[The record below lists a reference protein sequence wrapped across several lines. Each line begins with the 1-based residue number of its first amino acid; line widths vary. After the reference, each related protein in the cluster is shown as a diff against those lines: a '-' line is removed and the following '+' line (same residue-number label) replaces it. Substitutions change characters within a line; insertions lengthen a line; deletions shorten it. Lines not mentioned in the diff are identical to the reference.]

1 MKEWMNHPTLKKIAS
16 NSDILMIVMLVLI
29 LLMIIV
35 PLPAAMLD
43 IFLTLNIALSVLIF
57 LLAFFSKH
65 VLDFSVFPSVL
76 LVTTLFRLALNIS
89 STRLILSTG
98 DPGSVVTG
106 FAQFVTQGDLIVG
119 TLIFLIMII
128 VQFIVINA
136 GATRVSEVGAR
147 FTLDAMPG
155 KQMNIDMELNAGM
168 IDKDEAKRRRERL
181 QAESELYGAMDG
193 ASKFIKGD
201 AVAGLIIVIINFIG
215 GVVLFSMKGYDIMEA
230 IQKFGLLTIGD
241 GLVSQVA
248 SIFISVGA
256 GIFVTRTKS
265 GNNLGKDLVDQLFSL
280 PKALA
285 ILSGVLLILAII
297 PGLPFLPFAL
307 TSIAAGAA
315 SFILWEDEKM
325 QLETVGV
332 SGGEDAEQAPINPS
346 EPENIA
352 RFLQVRTFE
361 IEFGGGL
368 TSMMDDRREREI
380 FEQITQ
386 TRRQIAQE
394 YGLLVPMIHLRDNI
408 QLGINEY
415 RILVKGI
422 PVASGEIYPNKYLVM
437 SPDRSEIMIEGMD
450 VIEPAYGERAKWI
463 QESLKGEAELMGYT
477 VVEDI
482 IVLLTHLKEV
492 IRVQAHE
499 LLGRQELKVMLDQL
513 KDEHPNL
520 VEDVLEQVLPLGDVL
535 KVLKGLLKEGV
546 SIRDLATILEV
557 LAEWAPRAKNIDQL
571 IEYARAGLSR
581 SLALPY
587 LNYENKLD
595 FIALHP
601 ALENMLIQSAKQ
613 TSQGIL
619 FDIAPET
626 RDKIIDGI
634 QFQIEL
640 ANRRQKEPVFMIDAS
655 IRPVFRR
662 LIEKDCP
669 MLPVVT
675 MREIASHIETE
686 LIGMVTVD
694 EL

>member
-1 MKEWMNHPTLKKIAS
+1 MKEWTNHPLFTKMGRQ
-16 NSDILMIVMLVLI
+16 SDVIMIVMLVLI

-35 PLPAAMLD
+35 PLPAVLLD
-43 IFLTLNIALSVLIF
+43 VFLSLNIALSVLIF

-65 VLDFSVFPSVL
+65 VLDFSVFPSIL
-76 LVTTLFRLALNIS
+76 LVTTIFRLALNIS

-98 DPGSVVTG
+98 DPGTVVTG
-106 FAQFVTQGDLIVG
+106 FANFVTQGDLVVG

-128 VQFIVINA
+128 VQFVVINA
-136 GATRVSEVGAR
+136 GASRVSEVGAR

-168 IDKDEAKRRRERL
+168 IDKEEAKRRRERL

-201 AVAGLIIVIINFIG
+201 AVAGLIIVVINFIG

-230 IQKFGLLTIGD
+230 VQKFGLLTIGD

-285 ILSGVLLILAII
+285 ILSGVLLVLAIV
-297 PGLPFLPFAL
+297 PGLPFFPFAMI
-307 TSIAAGAA
+307 SIMSGAA
-315 SFILWEDEKM
+315 SFILWEDERARVAQTPM
-325 QLETVGV
+325 GDLVEEETI
-332 SGGEDAEQAPINPS
+332 PTN

-352 RFLQVRTFE
+352 RYLQVRTFE
-361 IEFGGGL
+361 IELGGGL
-368 TSMMDDRREREI
+368 TSMIDDRREREI

-394 YGLLVPMIHLRDNI
+394 YGLLVPKIHLRDNI
-408 QLGINEY
+408 QLGVNEY
-415 RILVKGI
+415 RVLIKGI
-422 PVASGEIYPNKYLVM
+422 PVASGEIYPNRYLVM
-437 SPDRSEIMIEGMD
+437 SPDRGDILIEGMD
-450 VIEPAYGERAKWI
+450 VIEPAYGERAKWVS
-463 QESLKGEAELMGYT
+463 ESLKAEAELMGYT

-482 IVLLTHLKEV
+482 IVLLTHLKEI
-492 IRVQAHE
+492 IRLHAHE
-499 LLGRQELKVMLDQL
+499 LLGRQELKIMLDQL
-513 KDEHPNL
+513 KEEHPNL
-520 VEDVLEQVLPLGDVL
+520 VEDVLEQLLPLGDVL
-535 KVLKGLLKEGV
+535 KVLKGLLKESV

-557 LAEWAPRAKNIDQL
+557 LAEQAPRTKNIDQL
-571 IEYARAGLSR
+571 VEFARAGLSR

-587 LNYENKLD
+587 LNYNNQLE

-601 ALENMLIQSAKQ
+601 SLENTLIQSAKQ
-613 TSQGIL
+613 TTQGIL
-619 FDIAPET
+619 FDIAPDT
-626 RDKIIDGI
+626 CQRLIDSI
-634 QFQIEL
+634 KFQLDL
-640 ANRRQKEPVFMIDAS
+640 ANRQQKEPVLMTDAN

-662 LIEKDCP
+662 LIEKDLP
-669 MLPVVT
+669 MLPVLT
-675 MREIASHIETE
+675 MREIPNQVETE
-686 LIGMVTVD
+686 LVGMVTID
-694 EL
+694 EI

>member
-1 MKEWMNHPTLKKIAS
+1 MKEWTNHPLFTKMGRQ
-16 NSDILMIVMLVLI
+16 SDVIMIVMLVLI

-35 PLPAAMLD
+35 PLPAVLLD
-43 IFLTLNIALSVLIF
+43 VFLSLNIALSVLIF

-65 VLDFSVFPSVL
+65 VLDFSVFPSIL
-76 LVTTLFRLALNIS
+76 LVTTIFRLALNIS

-98 DPGSVVTG
+98 DPGTVVTG
-106 FAQFVTQGDLIVG
+106 FANFVTQGDLVVG

-128 VQFIVINA
+128 VQFVVINA
-136 GATRVSEVGAR
+136 GASRVSEVGAR

-168 IDKDEAKRRRERL
+168 IDKEEAKRRRERL

-201 AVAGLIIVIINFIG
+201 AVAGLIIVVINFIG

-230 IQKFGLLTIGD
+230 VQKFGLLTIGD

-285 ILSGVLLILAII
+285 ILSGVLLVLAIV
-297 PGLPFLPFAL
+297 PGLPFFPFAMI
-307 TSIAAGAA
+307 SIMSGAA
-315 SFILWEDEKM
+315 SFILWEDERARVAQTPM
-325 QLETVGV
+325 GDLVEEETI
-332 SGGEDAEQAPINPS
+332 PTN

-352 RFLQVRTFE
+352 RYLQVRTFE
-361 IEFGGGL
+361 IELGGGL
-368 TSMMDDRREREI
+368 TSMIDDRREREI

-394 YGLLVPMIHLRDNI
+394 YGLLVPKIHLRDNI
-408 QLGINEY
+408 QLGVNEY
-415 RILVKGI
+415 RVLIKGI
-422 PVASGEIYPNKYLVM
+422 PVASGEIYPNRYLVM
-437 SPDRSEIMIEGMD
+437 SPDRGDILIEGMD
-450 VIEPAYGERAKWI
+450 VIEPAYGERAKWVS
-463 QESLKGEAELMGYT
+463 ESLKAEAELMGYT

-482 IVLLTHLKEV
+482 IVLLTHLKEI
-492 IRVQAHE
+492 IRLHAHE
-499 LLGRQELKVMLDQL
+499 LLGRQELKIMLDQL
-513 KDEHPNL
+513 KEEHPNL
-520 VEDVLEQVLPLGDVL
+520 VEDVLEQLLPLGDVL
-535 KVLKGLLKEGV
+535 KVLKGLLKESV

-557 LAEWAPRAKNIDQL
+557 LAEQAPRTKNIDQL
-571 IEYARAGLSR
+571 VEFARAGLSR

-587 LNYENKLD
+587 LNYNNQLE

-601 ALENMLIQSAKQ
+601 SLENALIQSAKQ
-613 TSQGIL
+613 TTQGIL
-619 FDIAPET
+619 FDIAPDT
-626 RDKIIDGI
+626 CQRLIDSI
-634 QFQIEL
+634 KFQLDL
-640 ANRRQKEPVFMIDAS
+640 ANRQQKEPVLMTDAN

-662 LIEKDCP
+662 LIEKDLP
-669 MLPVVT
+669 MLPVLT
-675 MREIASHIETE
+675 MREIPSQVETE
-686 LIGMVTVD
+686 LVGMVTID
-694 EL
+694 EI

>member
-1 MKEWMNHPTLKKIAS
+1 MKEWLNHPALKKVAN
-16 NSDILMIVMLVLI
+16 NSDVLMIVMLVLI

-35 PLPAAMLD
+35 PLPAGMLD
-43 IFLTLNIALSVLIF
+43 VFLSLNIALSVLIF

-98 DPGSVVTG
+98 EPGSVVTG
-106 FAQFVTQGDLIVG
+106 FAQFVTRGDLVVG
-119 TLIFLIMII
+119 SLIFLIMII
-128 VQFIVINA
+128 VQFLVINA

-168 IDKDEAKRRRERL
+168 IDKEEAKRRRERL

-201 AVAGLIIVIINFIG
+201 AIAGLIIVVINFIG
-215 GVVLFSMKGYDIMEA
+215 GVILFSMKGYGMMEA
-230 IQKFGLLTIGD
+230 VEKFGLLTIGD

-285 ILSGVLLILAII
+285 ILSGVLLVLAMI

-307 TSIAAGAA
+307 ISILAGAA
-315 SFILWEDEKM
+315 AFILWEDEKA
-325 QLETVGV
+325 QVKAIP
-332 SGGEDAEQAPINPS
+332 GGEETAESAILRE

-352 RFLQVRTFE
+352 RYLQVRTFE

-380 FEQITQ
+380 LQQITQ

-408 QLGINEY
+408 QLGVNEY
-415 RILVKGI
+415 RVLIKGI

-437 SPDRSEIMIEGMD
+437 SPNRGEILVEGMD

-463 QESLKGEAELMGYT
+463 HESLKGEAELLGYT

-482 IVLLTHLKEV
+482 IVLLTHLTEI
-492 IRVQAHE
+492 IRVNAHE

-520 VEDVLEQVLPLGDVL
+520 VEDVLEQQLPLGDVL

-557 LAEWAPRAKNIDQL
+557 LEEYAPRTKNVEQL
-571 IEYARAGLSR
+571 IEFVRAGLSR

-587 LNYENKLD
+587 LNEEHKLD

-601 ALENMLIQSAKQ
+601 ALENALIQSAKQ
-613 TSQGIL
+613 TSQGIF
-619 FDIAPET
+619 FDISPET
-626 RDKIIDGI
+626 RDKLVEGI

-640 ANRRQKEPVFMIDAS
+640 ANRKQKEPVLVVDAS

-669 MLPVVT
+669 MLPVLT
-675 MREIASHIETE
+675 MREISSQIETE
-686 LIGMVTVD
+686 LIGMVTVN

>member
-1 MKEWMNHPTLKKIAS
+1 MKEWLNHPALKKIAN
-16 NSDILMIVMLVLI
+16 NSDVLMIVMLVLI

-35 PLPAAMLD
+35 PLPAGMLD
-43 IFLTLNIALSVLIF
+43 VFLSLNIALSVLIF

-98 DPGSVVTG
+98 EPGSVVTG
-106 FAQFVTQGDLIVG
+106 FAQFVTRGDLVVG
-119 TLIFLIMII
+119 SLIFLIMII
-128 VQFIVINA
+128 VQFLVINA

-168 IDKDEAKRRRERL
+168 IDKEEAKRRRERL

-201 AVAGLIIVIINFIG
+201 AIAGLIIVVINFIG
-215 GVVLFSMKGYDIMEA
+215 GVILFSMKGYGMMEA
-230 IQKFGLLTIGD
+230 VEKFGLLTIGD

-285 ILSGVLLILAII
+285 ILSGVLLVLAMI

-307 TSIAAGAA
+307 ISILAGAA
-315 SFILWEDEKM
+315 AFILWEDEKA
-325 QLETVGV
+325 QVKAIP
-332 SGGEDAEQAPINPS
+332 GGEETAESVIPRE

-352 RFLQVRTFE
+352 RYLQVRTFE

-380 FEQITQ
+380 LQQITQ

-408 QLGINEY
+408 QLGVNEY
-415 RILVKGI
+415 RVLIKGI

-437 SPDRSEIMIEGMD
+437 SPNRGEILVEGMD

-463 QESLKGEAELMGYT
+463 HESLKGEAELLGYT

-482 IVLLTHLKEV
+482 IVLLTHLTEI
-492 IRVQAHE
+492 IRVNAHE

-520 VEDVLEQVLPLGDVL
+520 VEDVLEQQLPLGDVL

-557 LAEWAPRAKNIDQL
+557 LEEYAPRTKNVEQL
-571 IEYARAGLSR
+571 IEFVRAGLSR

-587 LNYENKLD
+587 LNEEHKLD

-601 ALENMLIQSAKQ
+601 ALENALIQSAKQ
-613 TSQGIL
+613 TSQGIF
-619 FDIAPET
+619 FDISPET
-626 RDKIIDGI
+626 RDKLVEGI

-640 ANRRQKEPVFMIDAS
+640 ANRKQKEPVLVVDAS

-669 MLPVVT
+669 MLPVLT
-675 MREIASHIETE
+675 MREISSQIETE
-686 LIGMVTVD
+686 LIGMVTVN

>member
-1 MKEWMNHPTLKKIAS
+1 MKEWLNHPALKKIAN
-16 NSDILMIVMLVLI
+16 NSDVLMIVMLVLI

-35 PLPAAMLD
+35 PLPAGMLD
-43 IFLTLNIALSVLIF
+43 VFLSLNIALSVLIF

-98 DPGSVVTG
+98 EPGSVVTG
-106 FAQFVTQGDLIVG
+106 FAQFVTRGDLVVG
-119 TLIFLIMII
+119 SLIFLIMII
-128 VQFIVINA
+128 VQFLVINA

-168 IDKDEAKRRRERL
+168 IDKEEAKRRRERL

-201 AVAGLIIVIINFIG
+201 AIAGLIIVVINFIG
-215 GVVLFSMKGYDIMEA
+215 GVILFSMKGYGMMEA
-230 IQKFGLLTIGD
+230 VEKFGLLTIGD

-285 ILSGVLLILAII
+285 ILSGVLLVLAMI

-307 TSIAAGAA
+307 ISILAGAA
-315 SFILWEDEKM
+315 AFILWEDEKA
-325 QLETVGV
+325 QVKAIP
-332 SGGEDAEQAPINPS
+332 GGEETAESAIPRE

-352 RFLQVRTFE
+352 RYLQVRTFE

-380 FEQITQ
+380 LQQITQ

-408 QLGINEY
+408 QLGVNEY
-415 RILVKGI
+415 RVLIKGI

-437 SPDRSEIMIEGMD
+437 SPNRGEILVEGMD

-463 QESLKGEAELMGYT
+463 HESLKGEAELLGYT

-482 IVLLTHLKEV
+482 IVLLTHLTEI
-492 IRVQAHE
+492 IRVNAHE

-520 VEDVLEQVLPLGDVL
+520 VEDVLEQQLPLGDVL

-557 LAEWAPRAKNIDQL
+557 LEEYAPRTKNVEQL
-571 IEYARAGLSR
+571 IEFVRAGLSR

-587 LNYENKLD
+587 LNEEHKLD

-601 ALENMLIQSAKQ
+601 ALENALIQSAKQ
-613 TSQGIL
+613 TSQGIF
-619 FDIAPET
+619 FDISPET
-626 RDKIIDGI
+626 RDKLVEGI

-640 ANRRQKEPVFMIDAS
+640 ANRKQKEPVLVVDAS

-669 MLPVVT
+669 MLPVLT
-675 MREIASHIETE
+675 MREISSQIETE
-686 LIGMVTVD
+686 LIGMVTVN

>member
-1 MKEWMNHPTLKKIAS
+1 MKEWLNHPALKKVAN
-16 NSDILMIVMLVLI
+16 NSDLLMIVMLVLI

-35 PLPAAMLD
+35 PLPAGMLD
-43 IFLTLNIALSVLIF
+43 VFLSLNIALSVLIF

-98 DPGSVVTG
+98 EPGSVVTG
-106 FAQFVTQGDLIVG
+106 FAQFVTRGDLVVG
-119 TLIFLIMII
+119 SLIFLIMII
-128 VQFIVINA
+128 VQFLVINA

-168 IDKDEAKRRRERL
+168 IDKEEAKRRRERL

-201 AVAGLIIVIINFIG
+201 AIAGLIIVVINFIG
-215 GVVLFSMKGYDIMEA
+215 GVILFSMKGYGMMEA
-230 IQKFGLLTIGD
+230 VEKFGLLTIGD

-285 ILSGVLLILAII
+285 ILSGVLLVLAMI

-307 TSIAAGAA
+307 ISILAGAA
-315 SFILWEDEKM
+315 AFILWEDEKA
-325 QLETVGV
+325 QVKAIP
-332 SGGEDAEQAPINPS
+332 GGEETAESAIPRE

-352 RFLQVRTFE
+352 RYLQVRTFE

-380 FEQITQ
+380 LQQITQ

-408 QLGINEY
+408 QLGVNEY
-415 RILVKGI
+415 RVLIKGI

-437 SPDRSEIMIEGMD
+437 SPNRGEILVEGMD

-463 QESLKGEAELMGYT
+463 HESLKGEAELLGYT

-482 IVLLTHLKEV
+482 IVLLTHLTEI
-492 IRVQAHE
+492 IRVNAHE

-520 VEDVLEQVLPLGDVL
+520 VEDVLEQQLPLGDVL

-557 LAEWAPRAKNIDQL
+557 LEEYAPRTKNVEQL
-571 IEYARAGLSR
+571 IEFVRAGLSR

-587 LNYENKLD
+587 LNEEHKLD

-601 ALENMLIQSAKQ
+601 ALENALIQSAKQ
-613 TSQGIL
+613 TSQGIF
-619 FDIAPET
+619 FDISPEM
-626 RDKIIDGI
+626 RDKLVEGI

-640 ANRRQKEPVFMIDAS
+640 ANRKQKEPVLVVDAS

-669 MLPVVT
+669 MLPVLT
-675 MREIASHIETE
+675 MREISSQIETE
-686 LIGMVTVD
+686 LIGMVTVN

>member
-1 MKEWMNHPTLKKIAS
+1 MKEWTNHPLFTKMGRQ
-16 NSDILMIVMLVLI
+16 SDVIMIVMLVLI

-35 PLPAAMLD
+35 PLPAVLLD
-43 IFLTLNIALSVLIF
+43 VFLSLNIALSVLIF

-65 VLDFSVFPSVL
+65 VLDFSVFPSIL
-76 LVTTLFRLALNIS
+76 LVTTIFRLALNIS

-98 DPGSVVTG
+98 DPGTVVTG
-106 FAQFVTQGDLIVG
+106 FANFVTQGDLVVG

-128 VQFIVINA
+128 VQFVVINA
-136 GATRVSEVGAR
+136 GASRVSEVGAR

-168 IDKDEAKRRRERL
+168 IDKEEAKRRRERL

-201 AVAGLIIVIINFIG
+201 AVAGLIIVVINFIG

-230 IQKFGLLTIGD
+230 VQKFGLLTIGD

-285 ILSGVLLILAII
+285 ILSGVLLVLAIV
-297 PGLPFLPFAL
+297 PGLPFFPFAMI
-307 TSIAAGAA
+307 SIMSGAA
-315 SFILWEDEKM
+315 SFILWEDERAR
-325 QLETVGV
+325 V
-332 SGGEDAEQAPINPS
+332 AQAPMGDLVEEETIPTN

-352 RFLQVRTFE
+352 RYLQVRTFE
-361 IEFGGGL
+361 IELGGGL
-368 TSMMDDRREREI
+368 TSMIDDRREREI

-394 YGLLVPMIHLRDNI
+394 YGLLVPKIHLRDNI
-408 QLGINEY
+408 QLGVNEY
-415 RILVKGI
+415 RVLIKGI
-422 PVASGEIYPNKYLVM
+422 PVASGEIYPNRYLVM
-437 SPDRSEIMIEGMD
+437 SPDRGDILIEGMD
-450 VIEPAYGERAKWI
+450 VIEPAYGERAKWVS
-463 QESLKGEAELMGYT
+463 ESLKAEAELMGYT

-482 IVLLTHLKEV
+482 IVLLTHLKEI
-492 IRVQAHE
+492 IRLHAHE
-499 LLGRQELKVMLDQL
+499 LLGRQELKIMLDQL
-513 KDEHPNL
+513 KEEHPNL
-520 VEDVLEQVLPLGDVL
+520 VEDVLEQLLPLGDVL
-535 KVLKGLLKEGV
+535 KVLKGLLKESV

-557 LAEWAPRAKNIDQL
+557 LAEQAPRTKNIDQL
-571 IEYARAGLSR
+571 VEFARAGLSR

-587 LNYENKLD
+587 LNYNNQLE

-601 ALENMLIQSAKQ
+601 SLENALIQSAKQ
-613 TSQGIL
+613 TTQGIL
-619 FDIAPET
+619 FDIAPDT
-626 RDKIIDGI
+626 CQRLIDSI
-634 QFQIEL
+634 KFQLDL
-640 ANRRQKEPVFMIDAS
+640 ANRQQKEPVLMTDAN

-662 LIEKDCP
+662 LIEKDLP
-669 MLPVVT
+669 MLPVLT
-675 MREIASHIETE
+675 MREIPNQVETE
-686 LIGMVTVD
+686 LVGMVTID
-694 EL
+694 EI

>member
-1 MKEWMNHPTLKKIAS
+1 MKEWLNHPALKRVAN
-16 NSDILMIVMLVLI
+16 NSDLLMIVMLVLI

-35 PLPAAMLD
+35 PLPAGMLD
-43 IFLTLNIALSVLIF
+43 VFLSLNIALSVLIF

-98 DPGSVVTG
+98 EPGSVVTG
-106 FAQFVTQGDLIVG
+106 FAQFVTRGDLVVG
-119 TLIFLIMII
+119 SLIFLIMII
-128 VQFIVINA
+128 VQFLVINA

-168 IDKDEAKRRRERL
+168 IDKEEAKRRRERL

-201 AVAGLIIVIINFIG
+201 AIAGLIIVVINFIG
-215 GVVLFSMKGYDIMEA
+215 GVILFSMKGYGMMEA
-230 IQKFGLLTIGD
+230 VEKFGLLTIGD

-285 ILSGVLLILAII
+285 ILSGVLLVLAMI

-307 TSIAAGAA
+307 ISILAGAA
-315 SFILWEDEKM
+315 AFILWEDEKA
-325 QLETVGV
+325 QVKAIP
-332 SGGEDAEQAPINPS
+332 GGEETAESAIS
-346 EPENIA
+346 REEPENIA
-352 RFLQVRTFE
+352 RYLQVRTFE

-380 FEQITQ
+380 LQQITQ

-408 QLGINEY
+408 QLGVNEY
-415 RILVKGI
+415 RVLIKGI

-437 SPDRSEIMIEGMD
+437 SPNRGEILVEGMD

-463 QESLKGEAELMGYT
+463 HESLKGEAELLGYT

-482 IVLLTHLKEV
+482 IVLLTHLTEI
-492 IRVQAHE
+492 IRVNAHE

-520 VEDVLEQVLPLGDVL
+520 VEDVLEQQLPLGDVL

-557 LAEWAPRAKNIDQL
+557 LEEYAPRTKNVEQL
-571 IEYARAGLSR
+571 IEFVRAGLSR

-587 LNYENKLD
+587 LNEEHKLD

-601 ALENMLIQSAKQ
+601 ALENTLIQSAKQ
-613 TSQGIL
+613 TSQGIF
-619 FDIAPET
+619 FDISPET
-626 RDKIIDGI
+626 RDKLVEGI

-640 ANRRQKEPVFMIDAS
+640 ANRKQKEPVLVVDAS

-669 MLPVVT
+669 MLPVLT
-675 MREIASHIETE
+675 MREISSQIETE
-686 LIGMVTVD
+686 LIGMVTVN

>member
-1 MKEWMNHPTLKKIAS
+1 MKEWTNHPLFTKMGRQ
-16 NSDILMIVMLVLI
+16 SDVIMIVMLVLI

-35 PLPAAMLD
+35 PLPAVLLD
-43 IFLTLNIALSVLIF
+43 VFLSLNIALSVLIF

-65 VLDFSVFPSVL
+65 VLDFSVFPSIL
-76 LVTTLFRLALNIS
+76 LVTTIFRLALNIS

-98 DPGSVVTG
+98 DPGTVVTG
-106 FAQFVTQGDLIVG
+106 FANFVTQGDLVVG

-128 VQFIVINA
+128 VQFVVINA
-136 GATRVSEVGAR
+136 GASRVSEVGAR

-168 IDKDEAKRRRERL
+168 IDKEEAKRRRERL

-201 AVAGLIIVIINFIG
+201 AVAGLIIVVINFIG

-230 IQKFGLLTIGD
+230 VQKFGLLTIGD

-285 ILSGVLLILAII
+285 ILSGVLLVLAIV
-297 PGLPFLPFAL
+297 PGLPFFPFAMI
-307 TSIAAGAA
+307 SIMSGAA
-315 SFILWEDEKM
+315 SFILWEDERAR
-325 QLETVGV
+325 V
-332 SGGEDAEQAPINPS
+332 AQAPMGDLVEEETTPIN

-352 RFLQVRTFE
+352 RYLQVRTFE
-361 IEFGGGL
+361 IELGGGL
-368 TSMMDDRREREI
+368 TSMIDDRREREI

-394 YGLLVPMIHLRDNI
+394 YGLLVPKIHLRDNI
-408 QLGINEY
+408 QLGVNEY
-415 RILVKGI
+415 RVLIKGI
-422 PVASGEIYPNKYLVM
+422 PVASGEIYPNRYLVM
-437 SPDRSEIMIEGMD
+437 SPDRGDILIEGMD
-450 VIEPAYGERAKWI
+450 VIEPAYGERAKWVS
-463 QESLKGEAELMGYT
+463 ESLKAEAELMGYT

-482 IVLLTHLKEV
+482 IVLLTHLKEI
-492 IRVQAHE
+492 IRLHAHE
-499 LLGRQELKVMLDQL
+499 LLGRQELKIMLDQL
-513 KDEHPNL
+513 KEEHPNL
-520 VEDVLEQVLPLGDVL
+520 VEDVLEQLLPLGDVL
-535 KVLKGLLKEGV
+535 KVLKGLLKESV

-557 LAEWAPRAKNIDQL
+557 LAEQAPRTKNIDQL
-571 IEYARAGLSR
+571 VEFARAGLSR

-587 LNYENKLD
+587 LNYNNQLE

-601 ALENMLIQSAKQ
+601 SLENALIQSAKQ
-613 TSQGIL
+613 TTQGIL
-619 FDIAPET
+619 FDIAPDT
-626 RDKIIDGI
+626 CQRLIDSI
-634 QFQIEL
+634 KFQLDL
-640 ANRRQKEPVFMIDAS
+640 ANRQQKEPVLMTDAN

-662 LIEKDCP
+662 LIEKDLP
-669 MLPVVT
+669 MLPVLT
-675 MREIASHIETE
+675 MREIPNQVETE
-686 LIGMVTVD
+686 LVGMVTID
-694 EL
+694 EI

>member
-1 MKEWMNHPTLKKIAS
+1 MKEWTNHPLFTKMGRQ
-16 NSDILMIVMLVLI
+16 SDVIMIVMLVLI

-35 PLPAAMLD
+35 PLPAVLLD
-43 IFLTLNIALSVLIF
+43 VFLSLNIALSVLIF

-65 VLDFSVFPSVL
+65 VLDFSVFPSIL
-76 LVTTLFRLALNIS
+76 LVTTIFRLALNIS

-98 DPGSVVTG
+98 DPGTVVTG
-106 FAQFVTQGDLIVG
+106 FANFVTQGDLVVG

-128 VQFIVINA
+128 VQFVVINA
-136 GATRVSEVGAR
+136 GASRVSEVGAR

-168 IDKDEAKRRRERL
+168 IDKEEAKRRRERL

-201 AVAGLIIVIINFIG
+201 AVAGLIIVVINFIG

-230 IQKFGLLTIGD
+230 VQKFGLLTIGD

-285 ILSGVLLILAII
+285 ILSGVLLVLAIV
-297 PGLPFLPFAL
+297 PGLPFFPFAMI
-307 TSIAAGAA
+307 SIMSGAA
-315 SFILWEDEKM
+315 SFILWEDERAR
-325 QLETVGV
+325 V
-332 SGGEDAEQAPINPS
+332 AQAPMGDLVEEETTPTN

-352 RFLQVRTFE
+352 RYLQVRTFE
-361 IEFGGGL
+361 IELGGGL
-368 TSMMDDRREREI
+368 TSMIDDRREREI

-394 YGLLVPMIHLRDNI
+394 YGLLVPKIHLRDNI
-408 QLGINEY
+408 QLGVNEY
-415 RILVKGI
+415 RVLIKGI
-422 PVASGEIYPNKYLVM
+422 PVASGEIYPNRYLVM
-437 SPDRSEIMIEGMD
+437 SPDRGDILIEGMD
-450 VIEPAYGERAKWI
+450 VIEPAYGERAKWVS
-463 QESLKGEAELMGYT
+463 ESLKAEAELMGYT

-482 IVLLTHLKEV
+482 IVLLTHLKEI
-492 IRVQAHE
+492 IRLHAHE
-499 LLGRQELKVMLDQL
+499 LLGRQELKIMLDQL
-513 KDEHPNL
+513 KEEHPNL
-520 VEDVLEQVLPLGDVL
+520 VEDVLEQLLPLGDVL
-535 KVLKGLLKEGV
+535 KVLKGLLKESV

-557 LAEWAPRAKNIDQL
+557 LAEQAPRTKNIDQL
-571 IEYARAGLSR
+571 VEFARAGLSR

-587 LNYENKLD
+587 LNYNNQLE

-601 ALENMLIQSAKQ
+601 SLENALIQSAKQ
-613 TSQGIL
+613 TTQGIL
-619 FDIAPET
+619 FDIAPDT
-626 RDKIIDGI
+626 CQRLIDSI
-634 QFQIEL
+634 KFQLDL
-640 ANRRQKEPVFMIDAS
+640 ANRQQKEPVLMTDAN

-662 LIEKDCP
+662 LIEKDLP
-669 MLPVVT
+669 MLPVLT
-675 MREIASHIETE
+675 MREIPNQVETE
-686 LIGMVTVD
+686 LVGMVTID
-694 EL
+694 EI

>member
-1 MKEWMNHPTLKKIAS
+1 MKEWTNHPLFTKMGRQ
-16 NSDILMIVMLVLI
+16 SDVIMIVMLVLI

-35 PLPAAMLD
+35 PLPAVLLD
-43 IFLTLNIALSVLIF
+43 VFLSLNIALSVLIF

-65 VLDFSVFPSVL
+65 VLDFSVFPSIL
-76 LVTTLFRLALNIS
+76 LVTTIFRLALNIS

-98 DPGSVVTG
+98 DPGTVVTG
-106 FAQFVTQGDLIVG
+106 FANFVTQGDLVVG

-128 VQFIVINA
+128 VQFVVINA
-136 GATRVSEVGAR
+136 GASRVSEVGAR

-168 IDKDEAKRRRERL
+168 IDKEEAKRRRERL

-201 AVAGLIIVIINFIG
+201 AVAGLIIVVINFIG

-230 IQKFGLLTIGD
+230 VQKFGLLTIGD

-285 ILSGVLLILAII
+285 ILSGVLLVLAIV
-297 PGLPFLPFAL
+297 PGLPFFPFAMI
-307 TSIAAGAA
+307 SIMSGAA
-315 SFILWEDEKM
+315 SFILWEDERARVAQTPM
-325 QLETVGV
+325 GDLVEEETT
-332 SGGEDAEQAPINPS
+332 PTN

-352 RFLQVRTFE
+352 RYLQVRTFE
-361 IEFGGGL
+361 IELGGGL
-368 TSMMDDRREREI
+368 TSMIDDRREREI

-394 YGLLVPMIHLRDNI
+394 YGLLVPKIHLRDNI
-408 QLGINEY
+408 QLGVNEY
-415 RILVKGI
+415 RVLIKGI
-422 PVASGEIYPNKYLVM
+422 PVASGEIYPNRYLVM
-437 SPDRSEIMIEGMD
+437 SPDRGDILIEGMD
-450 VIEPAYGERAKWI
+450 VIEPAYGERAKWVS
-463 QESLKGEAELMGYT
+463 ESLKAEAELMGYT

-482 IVLLTHLKEV
+482 IVLLTHLKEI
-492 IRVQAHE
+492 IRLHAHE
-499 LLGRQELKVMLDQL
+499 LLGRQELKIMLDQL
-513 KDEHPNL
+513 KEEHPNL
-520 VEDVLEQVLPLGDVL
+520 VEDVLEQLLPLGDVL
-535 KVLKGLLKEGV
+535 KVLKGLLKESV

-557 LAEWAPRAKNIDQL
+557 LAEQAPRTKNIDQL
-571 IEYARAGLSR
+571 VEFARAGLSR

-587 LNYENKLD
+587 LNYNNQLE

-601 ALENMLIQSAKQ
+601 SLENALIQSAKQ
-613 TSQGIL
+613 TTQGIL
-619 FDIAPET
+619 FDIAPDT
-626 RDKIIDGI
+626 CQRLIDSI
-634 QFQIEL
+634 KFQLDL
-640 ANRRQKEPVFMIDAS
+640 ANRQQKEPVLMTDAN

-662 LIEKDCP
+662 LIEKDLP
-669 MLPVVT
+669 MLPVLT
-675 MREIASHIETE
+675 MREIPNQVETE
-686 LIGMVTVD
+686 LVGMVTID
-694 EL
+694 EI

>member
-1 MKEWMNHPTLKKIAS
+1 MKEWLNHPALKKVAN
-16 NSDILMIVMLVLI
+16 NSDLLMIVMLVLI

-35 PLPAAMLD
+35 PLPAGMLD
-43 IFLTLNIALSVLIF
+43 VFLSLNIALSVLIF

-98 DPGSVVTG
+98 EPGSVVTG
-106 FAQFVTQGDLIVG
+106 FAQFVTRGDLVVG
-119 TLIFLIMII
+119 SLIFLIMII
-128 VQFIVINA
+128 VQFLVINA

-168 IDKDEAKRRRERL
+168 IDKEEAKRRRERL

-201 AVAGLIIVIINFIG
+201 AIAGLIIVVINFIG
-215 GVVLFSMKGYDIMEA
+215 GVILFSMKGYGMMEA
-230 IQKFGLLTIGD
+230 VEKFGLLTIGD

-285 ILSGVLLILAII
+285 ILSGVLLVLAMI

-307 TSIAAGAA
+307 ISILAGAA
-315 SFILWEDEKM
+315 AFILWEDEKA
-325 QLETVGV
+325 QVKAIP
-332 SGGEDAEQAPINPS
+332 GGEETAESAIPRE

-352 RFLQVRTFE
+352 RYLQVRTFE

-380 FEQITQ
+380 LQQITQ

-408 QLGINEY
+408 QLGVNEY
-415 RILVKGI
+415 RVLIKGI

-437 SPDRSEIMIEGMD
+437 SPNRGEILVEGMD

-463 QESLKGEAELMGYT
+463 HESLKGEAELLGYT

-482 IVLLTHLKEV
+482 IVLLTHLTEI
-492 IRVQAHE
+492 IRVNAHE

-520 VEDVLEQVLPLGDVL
+520 VEDVLEQQLPLGDVL

-557 LAEWAPRAKNIDQL
+557 LEEYAPRTKNVEQL
-571 IEYARAGLSR
+571 IEFVRAGLSR

-587 LNYENKLD
+587 LNEEHKLD

-601 ALENMLIQSAKQ
+601 ALENALIQSAKQ
-613 TSQGIL
+613 TSQGIF
-619 FDIAPET
+619 FDISPET
-626 RDKIIDGI
+626 RDKLVEGI

-640 ANRRQKEPVFMIDAS
+640 ANRKQKEPVLVVDAS

-669 MLPVVT
+669 MLPVLT
-675 MREIASHIETE
+675 MREISSQIETE
-686 LIGMVTVD
+686 LIGMVTVN

>member
-1 MKEWMNHPTLKKIAS
+1 MKEWLNHPALKKVAN
-16 NSDILMIVMLVLI
+16 NSDLLMIVMLVLI

-35 PLPAAMLD
+35 PLPAGMLD
-43 IFLTLNIALSVLIF
+43 VFLSLNIALSVLIF

-98 DPGSVVTG
+98 EPGSVVTG
-106 FAQFVTQGDLIVG
+106 FAQFVTRGDLVVG
-119 TLIFLIMII
+119 SLIFLIMII
-128 VQFIVINA
+128 VQFLVINA

-168 IDKDEAKRRRERL
+168 IDKEEAKRRRERL

-201 AVAGLIIVIINFIG
+201 AIAGLIIVVINFIG
-215 GVVLFSMKGYDIMEA
+215 GVILFSMKGYGMMEA
-230 IQKFGLLTIGD
+230 VEKFGLLTIGD

-285 ILSGVLLILAII
+285 ILSGVLLVLAMI

-307 TSIAAGAA
+307 ISILAGAA
-315 SFILWEDEKM
+315 AFILWEDEKA
-325 QLETVGV
+325 QVKAIP
-332 SGGEDAEQAPINPS
+332 GGEETAESAIPRE

-352 RFLQVRTFE
+352 RYLQVRTFE

-380 FEQITQ
+380 LQQITQ

-408 QLGINEY
+408 QLGVNEY
-415 RILVKGI
+415 RVLIKGI

-437 SPDRSEIMIEGMD
+437 SPNRGEILVEGMD

-463 QESLKGEAELMGYT
+463 HESLKGEAELLGYT

-482 IVLLTHLKEV
+482 IVLLTHLTEI
-492 IRVQAHE
+492 IRVNAHE

-520 VEDVLEQVLPLGDVL
+520 VEDVLEQQLPLGDVL

-557 LAEWAPRAKNIDQL
+557 LEEYAPRTKNVEQL
-571 IEYARAGLSR
+571 IEFVRAGLSR

-587 LNYENKLD
+587 LNEEHKLD

-601 ALENMLIQSAKQ
+601 ALENTLIQSAKQ
-613 TSQGIL
+613 TSQGIF
-619 FDIAPET
+619 FDISPET
-626 RDKIIDGI
+626 RDKLVEGI

-640 ANRRQKEPVFMIDAS
+640 ANRKQKEPVLVVDAS

-669 MLPVVT
+669 MLPVLT
-675 MREIASHIETE
+675 MREISSQIETE
-686 LIGMVTVD
+686 LIGMVTVN

>member
-1 MKEWMNHPTLKKIAS
+1 MKEWTNHPLFTKMGRQ
-16 NSDILMIVMLVLI
+16 SDVIMIVMLVLI

-35 PLPAAMLD
+35 PLPAVLLD
-43 IFLTLNIALSVLIF
+43 VFLSLNIALSVLIF

-65 VLDFSVFPSVL
+65 VLDFSVFPSIL
-76 LVTTLFRLALNIS
+76 LVTTIFRLALNIS

-98 DPGSVVTG
+98 DPGTVVTG
-106 FAQFVTQGDLIVG
+106 FANFVTQGDLVVG

-128 VQFIVINA
+128 VQFVVINA
-136 GATRVSEVGAR
+136 GASRVSEVGAR

-168 IDKDEAKRRRERL
+168 IDKEEAKRRRERL

-201 AVAGLIIVIINFIG
+201 AVAGLIIVVINFIG

-230 IQKFGLLTIGD
+230 VQKFGLLTIGD

-285 ILSGVLLILAII
+285 ILSGVLLVLAIV
-297 PGLPFLPFAL
+297 PGLPFFPFAMI
-307 TSIAAGAA
+307 SIMSGAA
-315 SFILWEDEKM
+315 SFILWEDERAR
-325 QLETVGV
+325 V
-332 SGGEDAEQAPINPS
+332 AQAPMGDLVEEETTPTN

-352 RFLQVRTFE
+352 RYLQVRTFE
-361 IEFGGGL
+361 IELGGGL
-368 TSMMDDRREREI
+368 TSMIDDRREREI

-394 YGLLVPMIHLRDNI
+394 YGLLVPKIHLRDNI
-408 QLGINEY
+408 QLGVNEY
-415 RILVKGI
+415 RVLIKGI
-422 PVASGEIYPNKYLVM
+422 PVASGEIYPNRYLVM
-437 SPDRSEIMIEGMD
+437 SPDRGDILIEGMD
-450 VIEPAYGERAKWI
+450 VIEPAYGERAKWVS
-463 QESLKGEAELMGYT
+463 ESLKAEAELMGYT

-482 IVLLTHLKEV
+482 IVLLTHLKEI
-492 IRVQAHE
+492 IRLHAHE
-499 LLGRQELKVMLDQL
+499 LLGRQELKIMLDQL
-513 KDEHPNL
+513 KEEHPNL
-520 VEDVLEQVLPLGDVL
+520 VEDVLEQLLPLGDVL
-535 KVLKGLLKEGV
+535 KVLKGLLKESV

-557 LAEWAPRAKNIDQL
+557 LAEQAPRTKNIDQL
-571 IEYARAGLSR
+571 VEFARAGLSR

-587 LNYENKLD
+587 LNYNNQLE

-601 ALENMLIQSAKQ
+601 SLENTLIQSAKQ
-613 TSQGIL
+613 TTQGIL
-619 FDIAPET
+619 FDIAPDT
-626 RDKIIDGI
+626 CQRLIDSI
-634 QFQIEL
+634 KFQLDL
-640 ANRRQKEPVFMIDAS
+640 ANRQQKEPVLMTDAN

-662 LIEKDCP
+662 LIEKDLP
-669 MLPVVT
+669 MLPVLT
-675 MREIASHIETE
+675 MREIPNQVETE
-686 LIGMVTVD
+686 LVGMVTID
-694 EL
+694 EI

>member
-1 MKEWMNHPTLKKIAS
+1 MKEWLNHPALKKVAN
-16 NSDILMIVMLVLI
+16 NSDVLMIVMLVLI

-35 PLPAAMLD
+35 PLPAGMLD
-43 IFLTLNIALSVLIF
+43 VFLSLNIALSVLIF

-98 DPGSVVTG
+98 EPGSVVTG
-106 FAQFVTQGDLIVG
+106 FAQFVTRGDLVVG
-119 TLIFLIMII
+119 SLIFLIMII
-128 VQFIVINA
+128 VQFLVINA

-168 IDKDEAKRRRERL
+168 IDKEEAKRRRERL

-201 AVAGLIIVIINFIG
+201 AIAGLIIVVINFIG
-215 GVVLFSMKGYDIMEA
+215 GVILFSMKGYGMMEA
-230 IQKFGLLTIGD
+230 VEKFGLLTIGD

-285 ILSGVLLILAII
+285 ILSGVLLVLAMI

-307 TSIAAGAA
+307 ISILAGAA
-315 SFILWEDEKM
+315 AFILWEDEKA
-325 QLETVGV
+325 QVKAIP
-332 SGGEDAEQAPINPS
+332 GGEETAESAIQRE
-346 EPENIA
+346 EPENVA
-352 RFLQVRTFE
+352 RYLQVRTFE

-380 FEQITQ
+380 LQQITQ

-408 QLGINEY
+408 QLGVNEY
-415 RILVKGI
+415 RVLIKGI

-437 SPDRSEIMIEGMD
+437 SPNRGEILVEGMD

-463 QESLKGEAELMGYT
+463 HESLKGEAELLGYT

-482 IVLLTHLKEV
+482 IVLLTHLTEI
-492 IRVQAHE
+492 IRMNAHE

-520 VEDVLEQVLPLGDVL
+520 VEDVLEQQLPLGDVL

-557 LAEWAPRAKNIDQL
+557 LEEYAPRTKNVEQL
-571 IEYARAGLSR
+571 IEFVRAGLSR

-587 LNYENKLD
+587 LNEEHKLD

-601 ALENMLIQSAKQ
+601 ALENALIQSAKQ
-613 TSQGIL
+613 TSQGIF
-619 FDIAPET
+619 FDISPET
-626 RDKIIDGI
+626 RDKLVEGI

-640 ANRRQKEPVFMIDAS
+640 ANRKQKEPVLVVDAS

-669 MLPVVT
+669 MLPVLT
-675 MREIASHIETE
+675 MREISSQIETE
-686 LIGMVTVD
+686 LIGMVTVN

>member
-1 MKEWMNHPTLKKIAS
+1 MKEWMNHPILKKLAG
-16 NSDILMIVMLVLI
+16 NSDLIMIVLLLMIVI
-29 LLMIIV
+29 MIIV
-35 PLPAAMLD
+35 PLPAPVLD
-43 IFLTLNIALSVLIF
+43 IFLTLNMGLSVLIF

-98 DPGSVVTG
+98 DPGTVVTG
-106 FAQFVTQGDLIVG
+106 FANFVTQGDLIVG

-168 IDKDEAKRRRERL
+168 IDKEEAKRRRERL

-201 AVAGLIIVIINFIG
+201 AVAGLIITAINFIG
-215 GVVLFSMKGYDIMEA
+215 GVILFSTKGYGIMDA
-230 IQKFGLLTIGD
+230 LQKFGLLTIGD
-241 GLVSQVA
+241 GLVSQVS

-265 GNNLGKDLVDQLFSL
+265 GNNLGKDLVEQLFSL

-285 ILSGVLLILAII
+285 ILSGMLFLLALV
-297 PGLPFLPFAL
+297 PGLPFIPFAMI
-307 TSIAAGAA
+307 SIASGAA
-315 SFILWEDEKM
+315 AFILWEDEKSKA
-325 QLETVGV
+325 LSLVGTG
-332 SGGEDAEQAPINPS
+332 SEMEEQQISRP
-346 EPENIA
+346 EPENVA
-352 RFLQVRTFE
+352 RYLQVRTFE

-380 FEQITQ
+380 LEQITQ
-386 TRRQIAQE
+386 TRRQVAQE
-394 YGLLVPMIHLRDNI
+394 FGLLVPMIHLRDNI
-408 QLGINEY
+408 QLGVNEY
-415 RILVKGI
+415 RVLIKGI
-422 PVASGEIYPNKYLVM
+422 PVAKGEIYPNKYLVM
-437 SPDRSEIMIEGMD
+437 SPNRGEILLEGMD

-482 IVLLTHLKEV
+482 IVLLTHLKEI
-492 IRVQAHE
+492 IRMQAHE
-499 LLGRQELKVMLDQL
+499 LLGRQELKTMLDQL
-513 KDEHPNL
+513 KEEHPNL
-520 VEDVLEQVLPLGDVL
+520 VEDVLEQQLPLGDVL

-546 SIRDLATILEV
+546 SIRDLATILET
-557 LAEWAPRAKNIDQL
+557 LAEYAPRTKNIDQL
-571 IEYARAGLSR
+571 IEYARAGLAR

-587 LNYENKLD
+587 LNYENKLE

-601 ALENMLIQSAKQ
+601 GLENGLIQSAKQ

-626 RDKIIDGI
+626 RAKIIDSLD
-634 QFQIEL
+634 FQIEL
-640 ANRRQKEPVFMIDAS
+640 ANRQQKEPVFMIDAS

-662 LIEKDCP
+662 LIEKEFP
-669 MLPVVT
+669 MLPVLT
-675 MREIASHIETE
+675 MREIPSQIETE

>member
-1 MKEWMNHPTLKKIAS
+1 MKEWLNHPALKKVAN
-16 NSDILMIVMLVLI
+16 NSDLLMIVMLVLI

-35 PLPAAMLD
+35 PLPAGMLD
-43 IFLTLNIALSVLIF
+43 VFLSLNIALSVLIF

-98 DPGSVVTG
+98 EPGSVVTG
-106 FAQFVTQGDLIVG
+106 FAQFVTRGDLVVG
-119 TLIFLIMII
+119 SLIFLIMII
-128 VQFIVINA
+128 VQFLVINA

-168 IDKDEAKRRRERL
+168 IDKEEAKRRRERL

-201 AVAGLIIVIINFIG
+201 AIAGLIIVVINFIG
-215 GVVLFSMKGYDIMEA
+215 GVILFSMKGYGMMEA
-230 IQKFGLLTIGD
+230 VEKFGLLTIGD

-285 ILSGVLLILAII
+285 ILSGVLLVLAMI

-307 TSIAAGAA
+307 ISILAGAA
-315 SFILWEDEKM
+315 AFILWEDEKA
-325 QLETVGV
+325 QVKAIP
-332 SGGEDAEQAPINPS
+332 GGEETAESGIPRE

-352 RFLQVRTFE
+352 RYLQVRTFE

-380 FEQITQ
+380 LQQITQ

-408 QLGINEY
+408 QLGVNEY
-415 RILVKGI
+415 RVLIKGI

-437 SPDRSEIMIEGMD
+437 SPNRGEILVEGMD

-463 QESLKGEAELMGYT
+463 HESLKGEAELLGYT

-482 IVLLTHLKEV
+482 IVLLTHLTEI
-492 IRVQAHE
+492 IRVNAHE

-520 VEDVLEQVLPLGDVL
+520 VEDVLEQQLPLGDVL

-557 LAEWAPRAKNIDQL
+557 LEEYAPRTKNVEQL
-571 IEYARAGLSR
+571 IEFVRAGLSR

-587 LNYENKLD
+587 LNEEHKLD

-601 ALENMLIQSAKQ
+601 ALENALIQSAKQ
-613 TSQGIL
+613 TSQGIF
-619 FDIAPET
+619 FDISPEM
-626 RDKIIDGI
+626 RDKLVEGI

-640 ANRRQKEPVFMIDAS
+640 ANRKQKEPVLVVDAS

-669 MLPVVT
+669 MLPVLT
-675 MREIASHIETE
+675 MREISSQIETE
-686 LIGMVTVD
+686 LIGMVTVN

>member
-1 MKEWMNHPTLKKIAS
+1 MKEWLNHPALKKVAN
-16 NSDILMIVMLVLI
+16 NSDVLMIVMLVLI

-35 PLPAAMLD
+35 PLPAGMLD
-43 IFLTLNIALSVLIF
+43 VFLSLNIALSVLIF
-57 LLAFFSKH
+57 LLAFFSRH

-98 DPGSVVTG
+98 EPGSVVTG
-106 FAQFVTQGDLIVG
+106 FAQFVTRGDLVVG
-119 TLIFLIMII
+119 SLIFLIMII
-128 VQFIVINA
+128 VQFLVINA

-168 IDKDEAKRRRERL
+168 IDKEEAKRRRERL

-201 AVAGLIIVIINFIG
+201 AIAGLIIVVINFIG
-215 GVVLFSMKGYDIMEA
+215 GVILFSMKGYGMMEA
-230 IQKFGLLTIGD
+230 VEKFGLLTIGD

-285 ILSGVLLILAII
+285 ILSGVLLVLAMI

-307 TSIAAGAA
+307 ISILAGAA
-315 SFILWEDEKM
+315 AFILWEDEKA
-325 QLETVGV
+325 QVKAIP
-332 SGGEDAEQAPINPS
+332 GGEETAESAIPRE

-352 RFLQVRTFE
+352 RYLQVRTFE

-380 FEQITQ
+380 LQQITQ

-408 QLGINEY
+408 QLGVNEY
-415 RILVKGI
+415 RVLIKGI

-437 SPDRSEIMIEGMD
+437 SPNRGEILVEGMD

-463 QESLKGEAELMGYT
+463 HESLKGEAELLGYT

-482 IVLLTHLKEV
+482 IVLLTHLTEI
-492 IRVQAHE
+492 IRVNAHE

-520 VEDVLEQVLPLGDVL
+520 VEDVLEQQLPLGDVL

-557 LAEWAPRAKNIDQL
+557 LEEYAPRTKNVEQL
-571 IEYARAGLSR
+571 IEFVRAGLSR

-587 LNYENKLD
+587 LNEEHKLD

-601 ALENMLIQSAKQ
+601 ALENALIQSAKQ
-613 TSQGIL
+613 TSQGIF
-619 FDIAPET
+619 FDISPET
-626 RDKIIDGI
+626 RDKLVEGI

-640 ANRRQKEPVFMIDAS
+640 ANRKQKEPVLVVDAS

-669 MLPVVT
+669 MLPVLT
-675 MREIASHIETE
+675 MREISSQIETE
-686 LIGMVTVD
+686 LIGMVTVN

>member
-1 MKEWMNHPTLKKIAS
+1 MKEWTNHPLFTKMGRQ
-16 NSDILMIVMLVLI
+16 SDVIMIVMLVLI

-35 PLPAAMLD
+35 PLPAVLLD
-43 IFLTLNIALSVLIF
+43 VFLSLNIALSVLIF

-65 VLDFSVFPSVL
+65 VLDFSVFPSIL
-76 LVTTLFRLALNIS
+76 LVTTIFRLALNIS

-98 DPGSVVTG
+98 DPGTVVTG
-106 FAQFVTQGDLIVG
+106 FANFVTQGDLVVG

-128 VQFIVINA
+128 VQFVVINA
-136 GATRVSEVGAR
+136 GASRVSEVGAR

-168 IDKDEAKRRRERL
+168 IDKEEAKRRRERL

-201 AVAGLIIVIINFIG
+201 AVAGLIIVVINFIG

-230 IQKFGLLTIGD
+230 VQKFGLLTIGD

-285 ILSGVLLILAII
+285 ILSGVLLVLAIV
-297 PGLPFLPFAL
+297 PGLPFFPFAMI
-307 TSIAAGAA
+307 SIMSGAA
-315 SFILWEDEKM
+315 SFILWEDERARVAQTPM
-325 QLETVGV
+325 GDLVEEETI
-332 SGGEDAEQAPINPS
+332 PTN

-352 RFLQVRTFE
+352 RYLQVRTFE
-361 IEFGGGL
+361 IELGGGL
-368 TSMMDDRREREI
+368 TSMIDDRREREI

-394 YGLLVPMIHLRDNI
+394 YGLLVPKIHLRDNI
-408 QLGINEY
+408 QLGVNEY
-415 RILVKGI
+415 RVLIKGI
-422 PVASGEIYPNKYLVM
+422 PVASGEIYPNRYLVM
-437 SPDRSEIMIEGMD
+437 SPDRGDILIEGMD
-450 VIEPAYGERAKWI
+450 VIEPAYGERAKWVS
-463 QESLKGEAELMGYT
+463 ESLKAEAELMGYT

-482 IVLLTHLKEV
+482 IVLLTHLKEI
-492 IRVQAHE
+492 IRLHAHE
-499 LLGRQELKVMLDQL
+499 LLGRQELKIMLDQL
-513 KDEHPNL
+513 KEEHPNL
-520 VEDVLEQVLPLGDVL
+520 VEDVLEQLLPLGDVL
-535 KVLKGLLKEGV
+535 KVLKGLLKESV

-557 LAEWAPRAKNIDQL
+557 LAEQAPRTKNIDQL
-571 IEYARAGLSR
+571 VEFARAGLSR

-587 LNYENKLD
+587 LNYNNQLE

-601 ALENMLIQSAKQ
+601 SLENALIQSAKQ
-613 TSQGIL
+613 TTQGIL
-619 FDIAPET
+619 FDIAPDT
-626 RDKIIDGI
+626 CQRLIDSI
-634 QFQIEL
+634 KFQLDL
-640 ANRRQKEPVFMIDAS
+640 ANRQQKEPVLMTDAN

-662 LIEKDCP
+662 LIEKDLP
-669 MLPVVT
+669 MLPVLT
-675 MREIASHIETE
+675 MREIPNQVETE
-686 LIGMVTVD
+686 LVGMVTID
-694 EL
+694 EI